1 MATDTAVEC
10 IEPQT
15 ERPPIPNDEVELPPY
30 LRRKR
35 AATRCIALLLLLIAG
50 PIIVLLCVLIRL
62 TSKGPA
68 IFRQVRVGIHGVPFE
83 ILKLR
88 TMYLDAERV
97 SGPTWCSLEDTR
109 ITPLGKA
116 LRFLHLDELPQL
128 INVVRGEMDLI
139 GPRPERPEIIAAQ
152 GLETLVLN
160 YTERHRVLPGVT
172 GLAQINLPADQTID
186 CVHRKV
192 ALDLEYIY
200 SASLGLDLAILTC
213 TAMRMLGIR
222 HGIAV
227 RLLRLDRPE
236 VRKTRRQFSPG
247 NSNPVSSTRSPY
259 SDSEERPKALLRS
272 LLIGAGSRHD
282 SDDDAVARLAQQHPR

>member
-1 MATDTAVEC
+1 MDTDTAVEC

-15 ERPPIPNDEVELPPY
+15 GRPPAANDEVELPQY

-35 AATRCIALLLLLIAG
+35 TATRCIALLLMLIAG
-50 PIIVLLCVLIRL
+50 PIIIVLSVLIRL

-68 IFRQVRVGIHGVPFE
+68 IFRQVRVGMHGVPFD

-88 TMYLDAERV
+88 TMYVDAERA
-97 SGPTWCSLEDTR
+97 SGPTWCSPRDAR
-109 ITPLGKA
+109 VTPLGKA

-152 GLETLVLN
+152 GLETRVMN
-160 YTERHRVLPGVT
+160 YMDRHCVLPGVT

-236 VRKTRRQFSPG
+236 VRKVRRQFTPG
-247 NSNPVSSTRSPY
+247 TSDPVGPTRSPY
-259 SDSEERPKALLRS
+259 SDSENRPKPLLRS

-282 SDDDAVARLAQQHPR
+282 SDDGAVARLARQLPR